1 VLTVIVFVVA
11 LGLLIFVHELGH
23 FLVARKNGIRAEEF
37 GFGFPP
43 RIFGIQFISGEKLEN
58 ISCQEEVRVKV
69 EEYQLNKKTEV
80 IKETFIKKVKEVG
93 KSVPVGKWRFIWGK
107 WEDDSR
113 QEKKDL
119 KEINKEKYK
128 TGTIFSLNWIPLG
141 GFVRIKGEDGSA
153 KKEPDS
159 FASKSAWK
167 RIKVLAAGVIMN
179 FALAWLLITLAF
191 IIGAPQ
197 PIESE
202 SANVKNSK
210 IQIAEV
216 ISGTPA
222 EAMGIKAGD
231 EIISCQ
237 IPSLLA
243 GENNLYCQTN
253 FSEISQVQALI
264 NDYKGKEIILE
275 IKRGSDVLRLKGVP
289 RISYPENQGSL
300 GISMV
305 KTAIVNYP
313 WYQAIWKG
321 LTTTFDL
328 IITIIVTLFNIL
340 KSLIM
345 GQKAT
350 IDVTGPVGI
359 ATLTKQVTALG
370 FVYILQFV
378 ALLSI
383 NLGIING
390 LPIPALD
397 GGRILFIL
405 IEKIKGSP
413 VSQKFEQLSHSIGF
427 ALLIALMVFITF
439 RDIVK
444 LDVLDRIR
452 SLF

>member
-1 VLTVIVFVVA
+1 MLTIIVFVIA

-23 FLVARKNGIRAEEF
+23 FLVARRNGIRAEEF

-43 RIFGIQFISGEKLEN
+43 RIFGIQFVSGEKTERV
-58 ISCQEEVRVKV
+58 SRHEEIEVKV
-69 EEYQLNKKTEV
+69 EDYQLNKKTEL
-80 IKETFIKKVKEVG
+80 IKETITEKVREIDKAVL
-93 KSVPVGKWRFIWGK
+93 VGKWRFIWGK
-107 WEDDSR
+107 WQDDSP

-119 KEINKEKYK
+119 KEIKKEKYQ
-128 TGTIFSLNWIPLG
+128 TGTIYSLNWIPLG
-141 GFVRIKGEDGSA
+141 GFVRIKGEDGSG

-167 RIKVLAAGVIMN
+167 RIKVLAAGVLMN
-179 FALAWLLITLAF
+179 FVLAWFLITLAF

-197 PIESE
+197 PVESG
-202 SANVKNSK
+202 SANLKNAK

-216 ISGTPA
+216 IPGTPA

-231 EIISCQ
+231 EIIKCQ
-237 IPSLLA
+237 MSDSR
-243 GENNLYCQTN
+243 CQKN
-253 FSEISQVQALI
+253 FLDISQVQAVI
-264 NDYKGKEIILE
+264 NDNKGKEITLE
-275 IKRGSDVLRLKGVP
+275 IKRGNEILNLKGIP
-289 RISYPENQGSL
+289 RFDYPEDQGSL
-300 GISMV
+300 GISLV
-305 KTAIVNYP
+305 KTAIVSYP

-321 LTTTFDL
+321 LTATFDL
-328 IITIIVTLFNIL
+328 IITILVTLFNIL
-340 KSLIM
+340 KHLIM

-413 VSQKFEQLSHSIGF
+413 VSQKAEQMAHSIGF
-427 ALLIALMVFITF
+427 ALLIGLMILVTF

-444 LDVLDRIR
+444 LDVLDKIKG
-452 SLF
+452 LF